1 MSEFPLPPAH
11 YHLFTS
17 PEALSVPPIEAIE
30 GGMNSNICHKCH
42 VIIISLHLP
51 KLFIFIVQPLV
62 TKSNL
67 TTTYLLTCPLAYSL
81 ACLLTCKLACSLTYV
96 FTCCLLNYLFACLLA
111 CLFASLLLV
120 RSLACWVFVLVCQPV
135 SLLAYLSA
143 CLPAYSSVELLND
156 WLHRSHVLPA
166 CLPCLPL
173 GEAQWY

>member
-1 MSEFPLPPAH
+1 MEEGFVSEFPLPPAH

-67 TTTYLLTCPLAYSL
+67 TTTYLLTY
-81 ACLLTCKLACSLTYV
+81 LLTYILTYI
-96 FTCCLLNYLFACLLA
+96 LM
-111 CLFASLLLV
+111 
-120 RSLACWVFVLVCQPV
+120 RIHHQ
-135 SLLAYLSA
+135 
-143 CLPAYSSVELLND
+143 
-156 WLHRSHVLPA
+156 
-166 CLPCLPL
+166 
-173 GEAQWY
+173 